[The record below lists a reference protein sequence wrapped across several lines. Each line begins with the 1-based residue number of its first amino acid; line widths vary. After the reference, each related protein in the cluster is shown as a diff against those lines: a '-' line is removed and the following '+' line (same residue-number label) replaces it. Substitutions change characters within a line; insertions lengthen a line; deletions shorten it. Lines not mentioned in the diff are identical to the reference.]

1 MFVVDCNHPT
11 YATKNTY
18 VDPMS
23 GRVKAPAERPVQSNR
38 PQRQTALQ
46 QHQQQQQQQEPERP
60 MWLQGHQ
67 PHGSGGRPPHGSG
80 DFADDD
86 SDTEFG
92 WAVQV
97 EINIESA

>member
-1 MFVVDCNHPT
+1 
-11 YATKNTY
+11 
-18 VDPMS
+18 
-23 GRVKAPAERPVQSNR
+23 
-38 PQRQTALQ
+38 
-46 QHQQQQQQQEPERP
+46 